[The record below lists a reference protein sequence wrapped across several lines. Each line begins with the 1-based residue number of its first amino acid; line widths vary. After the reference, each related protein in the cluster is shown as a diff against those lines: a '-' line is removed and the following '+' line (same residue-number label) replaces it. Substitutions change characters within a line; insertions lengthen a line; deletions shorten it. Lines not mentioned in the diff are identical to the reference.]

1 MQTINRGILQKKT
14 RLAVPAS
21 YFRFLIRK
29 ILLKAAC
36 RLILRDYVT
45 SIELAKI
52 SMVQDRT
59 WLGHQTL
66 AIEKILFVP
75 LISYIQWLS

>member
-1 MQTINRGILQKKT
+1 M
-14 RLAVPAS
+14 
-21 YFRFLIRK
+21 
-29 ILLKAAC
+29 LKAAC
-36 RLILRDYVT
+36 RLILRDCVT

-66 AIEKILFVP
+66 AIENVP
-75 LISYIQWLS
+75 DTASFTSEDECKWY